1 MKFKS
6 LIAVACC
13 TALLT
18 GCASLPDGS
27 KKPELTIN
35 SVETAENNG
44 ISGFNVSFT
53 LKHNSLEPL
62 EVRQIL
68 TQISINDIPMA
79 SSEEEPD
86 DMEIAPRYEMKLQ
99 RFIPANLARN
109 VSGKTVQSPLFY
121 GETNCTV
128 KVMFTKDEED
138 PFNPQANLS
147 TIINSANK

>member
-13 TALLT
+13 TAFLT

-35 SVETAENNG
+35 SVETAENDGVN
-44 ISGFNVSFT
+44 GFNVSFT

-68 TQISINDIPMA
+68 TQISINDTPMA
-79 SSEEEPD
+79 NAEEEPD
-86 DMEIAPRYEMKLQ
+86 DMEIAPRNETRVT

-109 VSGKTVQSPLFY
+109 VSGRTVQSPLFY
-121 GETNCTV
+121 GEADCTV

-138 PFNPQANLS
+138 PFNPQANIR
-147 TIINSANK
+147 TVINSASK

>member
-13 TALLT
+13 TAFLS

-44 ISGFNVSFT
+44 VNGFNVSFT
-53 LKHNSLEPL
+53 LHHNSLEPL

-86 DMEIAPRYEMKLQ
+86 DMEIAPHNEMKFT

-121 GETNCTV
+121 GQGNCIV

-138 PFNPQANLS
+138 PFNPQASLN